1 MTAIPQ
7 ADVQPASVLVDP
19 RQAADLL
26 RVSERT
32 LRDLTVPHGDL
43 PAVRIGRL
51 VRYRT
56 TALADWAQRHET
68 AA

>member
-1 MTAIPQ
+1 M
-7 ADVQPASVLVDP
+7 LVDP

-56 TALADWAQRHET
+56 TSLTDWAQRHE
-68 AA
+68 AAA